1 MTCQKLISSSSDS
14 ISYRY
19 TMKQSDYIII
29 ISGLKDALFNSY
41 LLEDASY
48 LLFSLLMISLLVCIK
63 HYHG

>member
-1 MTCQKLISSSSDS
+1 
-14 ISYRY
+14 
-19 TMKQSDYIII
+19 MKQSDFIII

-63 HYHG
+63 YYHG